1 MVTDCAAIDSAHS
14 YAGKSSQA
22 SIGEASEGRNVRAW
36 SLRQQHGLAFWPD
49 AAKLHQV
56 EDGSRKRTKR

>member
-22 SIGEASEGRNVRAW
+22 SIGKASKDRNGGSNRSRLAIG
-36 SLRQQHGLAFWPD
+36 QQHGLAFWPD
-49 AAKLHQV
+49 ARKLRLV
-56 EDGSRKRTKR
+56 RRI